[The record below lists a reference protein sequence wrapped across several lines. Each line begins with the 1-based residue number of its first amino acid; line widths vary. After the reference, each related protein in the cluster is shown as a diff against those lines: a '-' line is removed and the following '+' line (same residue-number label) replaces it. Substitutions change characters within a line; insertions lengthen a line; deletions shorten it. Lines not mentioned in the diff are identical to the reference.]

1 MQAVVIKYIY
11 TAEKF
16 TKSFKSP
23 SRSMFEVPA
32 SCEHHGQAQLVCSR
46 NHLVVPHAASWL
58 DNSCDTMLSG
68 LIKTYQIHKKRPNGS
83 KIAQLKHIDGNIFV
97 NGLTSSRPSR
107 KGKNASDAITAPFR
121 VTIFCRIELVEKVR
135 EQRR

>member
-83 KIAQLKHIDGNIFV
+83 KIPKVTHNYERLPIGPLYSVGA
-97 NGLTSSRPSR
+97 TSARYF
-107 KGKNASDAITAPFR
+107 GQNNENAPAAAPN
-121 VTIFCRIELVEKVR
+121 TNLPATKT
-135 EQRR
+135 Q